1 MANIDSNSE
10 PDRNRHEEM
19 KILTLLVILTTP
31 LIAVAQTTAPRP
43 APAPIEIV
51 VFSDFQCPFC
61 AHFATGVREVQSK
74 GIEDVPTTIKFK
86 HFPLSIHPAALLV
99 HQAAVAAAEQGK
111 FWEMHDLLFTH
122 QAAVSR
128 ENLLLYAKSLKLDLD
143 RFRRDLDS
151 ERTGQLIEA
160 DRVEGEKLGV
170 QGTPAFFI
178 NGLRYSGTRSLD
190 QLRGLVTSEG
200 RRLQT
205 LAEITDTLMSKG
217 PADAP
222 VTLEF
227 FADLES
233 PVTPPALNV
242 LDQMLKKYPKTVR
255 LQFRNFPLSFHPQAA
270 LAHEASMIAARYGH
284 FWEFAS
290 YIIEHQDALK
300 EQDLIAQAGR
310 LGLDQAGFAES
321 LQQHKYAPRV
331 ETDLI
336 AGMKKGLRGSP
347 VVFVNGK
354 RIDGVPS
361 VQLLTE
367 FIQAELTA
375 QMAKQSER
383 R

>member
-1 MANIDSNSE
+1 
-10 PDRNRHEEM
+10 M
-19 KILTLLVILTTP
+19 KILALLLLLLVSLT
-31 LIAVAQTTAPRP
+31 AVAQTKTP
-43 APAPIEIV
+43 ASSAGPGTVEIV

-61 AHFATGVREVQSK
+61 AHFATAVREVQAK
-74 GIEDVPTTIKFK
+74 GVAGIPTTVKFK
-86 HFPLSIHPAALLV
+86 HFPLNIHPAALLV
-99 HQAAVAAAEQGK
+99 HQASVAAAEQGK
-111 FWEMHDLLFTH
+111 FWEMHDLLFSH
-122 QAAVSR
+122 QAAVTR
-128 ENLLLYAKSLKLDLD
+128 ENLLLYAKSLNLDLE

-151 ERTGQLIEA
+151 ERIKQLIEA

-178 NGLRYSGTRSLD
+178 NGNGYSGTRSVE
-190 QLRGLVTSEG
+190 QLKSLVTAEG
-200 RRLQT
+200 SRLQA
-205 LAEITDTLMSKG
+205 LSEITDTLMSKG
-217 PADAP
+217 PTDAP

-227 FADLES
+227 FADLQS
-233 PVTPPALNV
+233 PVTRPALSV
-242 LDQMLKKYPKTVR
+242 LDEMLKKYPKTVR
-255 LQFRNFPLSFHPQAA
+255 LQFRNFPLLFHPQAA
-270 LAHEASMIAARYGH
+270 LAHEATMIAARYGR

-290 YIIEHQDALK
+290 YVIEHQDALR
-300 EQDLIAQAGR
+300 EQDLIVQAGQ
-310 LGLDQAGFAES
+310 LGLDQRGFAET

-336 AGMKKGLRGSP
+336 AGMKRGLRGSP

-367 FIQAELTA
+367 YIEAELAA

>member
-1 MANIDSNSE
+1 
-10 PDRNRHEEM
+10 M
-19 KILTLLVILTTP
+19 KILTLLIILTP
-31 LIAVAQTTAPRP
+31 LIAVAQTTAPRT

-61 AHFATGVREVQSK
+61 AHFATAVREVQSK
-74 GIEDVPTTIKFK
+74 GIEGVPTTIKFK
-86 HFPLSIHPAALLV
+86 HFPLSIHPASLLV

-128 ENLLLYAKSLKLDLD
+128 ENLLLYAKTLKLDLE
-143 RFRRDLDS
+143 RFRSDLDS
-151 ERTGQLIEA
+151 ERTRQLIEA
-160 DRVEGEKLGV
+160 DRIEGEKLGI

-178 NGLRYSGTRSLD
+178 NGIRYSGTRSLD
-190 QLRGLVTSEG
+190 QLRSLVTSEG
-200 RRLQT
+200 RRVQAV
-205 LAEITDTLMSKG
+205 AEITDTLMSKG

-233 PVTPPALNV
+233 PVTPLALNV

-310 LGLDQAGFAES
+310 LGLDQGGFAES